1 MHRQRAGAMSG
12 LVSGQVAG
20 AAGTGAGAEGM
31 VTFCWAAATS
41 SSGAGAA
48 GWAGGRRR
56 FMLTGGG
63 LVNEPLRAGL
73 LPRQGE
79 AAVGGGGIIM

>member
-1 MHRQRAGAMSG
+1 
-12 LVSGQVAG
+12 
-20 AAGTGAGAEGM
+20 M

-41 SSGAGAA
+41 SSGAG
-48 GWAGGRRR
+48 GAGGRRR

-79 AAVGGGGIIM
+79 VAVGWGGDNYVNRG